1 MDAPNETSNEKE
13 ELNQVNSKNIFYKLK
28 SNYILQTIFNN
39 FNKKKSLEIVKY
51 NKYNQ
56 RRLNLSINDYKEY
69 SSIEIEIIPCKYRY
83 REYKIINYED
93 KDKLYYHIYFDNNTE
108 EVRRNYLS
116 SYEQI
121 DKIKIIIDYQVK
133 SFNNL
138 FCGCEYIESI
148 NFKKFL
154 RKTITNMNHMFTEC
168 HSLKELNLTNCNT
181 TNVSDMS
188 HMFYYCRSLKELNL
202 SNFNTENVT
211 DICGMFSKCKSLE
224 ILNIS
229 NFDINKVTSI
239 ACVFE
244 GCESLKEI
252 DLSNFKGDN
261 KVNRYRMFSDCS
273 DEMRKKIKAQLN
285 KDNKPIK

>member
-1 MDAPNETSNEKE
+1 MQK
-13 ELNQVNSKNIFYKLK
+13 
-28 SNYILQTIFNN
+28 IFNN
-39 FNKKKSLEIVKY
+39 LNKKKSLVIVKY
-51 NKYNQ
+51 NKYSQ
-56 RRLNLSINDYKEY
+56 RRLNLNINDYKKCYELLY
-69 SSIEIEIIPCKYRY
+69 SSIEIEIIPFKKRY

-108 EVRRNYLS
+108 EVKRNYL
-116 SYEQI
+116 EKKDKI
-121 DKIKIIIDYQVK
+121 EKIKIIIDYQVK
-133 SFNNL
+133 SFNDL

-154 RKTITNMNHMFTEC
+154 RNTITNMNHMFTEC

-188 HMFYYCRSLKELNL
+188 HMFFGCSSLKELDL
-202 SNFNTENVT
+202 SNFDTKNVT

-224 ILNIS
+224 KLNIS

-273 DEMRKKIKAQLN
+273 DEMRKKVKAQFN
-285 KDNKPIK
+285 KNNKPIK